1 MTLDVNAS
9 AMLRPFPV
17 ITLSFL
23 ALLACLVSVDFFFV
37 VADVIAYA
45 AEKLSLISAV
55 PDIIKI
61 TRDRALPEI
70 YGYFEWAVIIVALLW
85 LTIRDRWFAPLRW
98 AVVFLII
105 LIDDSIQVHETVGLW
120 LTQYL
125 PLPASLQDQ
134 TQDIA
139 ELMVFAVMGVIAV
152 ALTASMFFSR
162 DDATRAISKRFGFI
176 ILFLVFFGVFLDF
189 VHQTIKLGSTGTFAA
204 EFLPQIFAIL
214 EDGGEMIV
222 ASYAAAYVL
231 TLPGLKALRGVKT
244 TSLG

>member
-1 MTLDVNAS
+1 
-9 AMLRPFPV
+9 MLRPFPV

-45 AEKLSLISAV
+45 AEKLSLISKV

-70 YGYFEWAVIIVALLW
+70 YGYFEWAVIIAALLW
-85 LTIRDRWFAPLRW
+85 LAVRERWFAPLRW
-98 AVVFLII
+98 ATVFVII
-105 LIDDSIQVHETVGLW
+105 LIDDSMQVHETVGLW

-125 PLPASLQDQ
+125 PLPASLQDRS
-134 TQDIA
+134 QDIA
-139 ELMVFAVMGVIAV
+139 ELMVFSGMGVIAV

-162 DDATRAISKRFGFI
+162 DEATLAISKRFGFI

-189 VHQTIKLGSTGTFAA
+189 VHQTINLLTLGTIEGQ
-204 EFLPQIFAIL
+204 FLPQILAIL
-214 EDGGEMIV
+214 EDGGEMVV

-231 TLPGLKALRGVKT
+231 TLPGLKALRSVGA
-244 TSLG
+244 TSRD